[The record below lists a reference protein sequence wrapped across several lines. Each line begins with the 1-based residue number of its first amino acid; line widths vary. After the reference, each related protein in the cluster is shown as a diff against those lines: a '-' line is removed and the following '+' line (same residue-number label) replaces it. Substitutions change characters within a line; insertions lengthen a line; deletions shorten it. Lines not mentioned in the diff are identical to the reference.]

1 MYALR
6 EFSKMTGNAFVW
18 AGLWAWKLLT
28 APFRLL
34 WLFVKSFGLAIAATP
49 GILWRIPVRAY
60 RRLMRVRDWLLVKIE
75 FLQAESKRWS
85 TVISLLKSPYSALR
99 ALGFT
104 PQMATS
110 LLIAGTAVGGGV
122 ATAQVLAPPSF
133 AAGDPGQYDAPNDE
147 PILYDEAFNTLKVS
161 LGTTPVKVIEISS
174 VTAGPGFLGSALPQ
188 SATTASD
195 IGGDATAGTWL
206 IVGDLEFTQNRCDP
220 LVMKNITTHDLTISD
235 NLSDGQSISASA
247 AAGIRNRAVLGGH
260 GMAQAMRTDS
270 GLYDRIHITVPSA
283 TGSVD
288 ELILNN
294 IWSVGGQCRLN
305 RIKAGSITVSLNEI
319 GGDNSL
325 VTKAFKVE
333 DTVKASVITLDSN
346 MEQKMGTGAIQTMD
360 D

>member
-1 MYALR
+1 MYALKVL
-6 EFSKMTGNAFVW
+6 FSTTAEAFAW

-34 WLFVKSFGLAIAATP
+34 WWFVQSLGLAIAATP

-75 FLQAESKRWS
+75 FLQAESAKWK
-85 TVISLLKSPYSALR
+85 TTFVIVKSPFTILTKM
-99 ALGFT
+99 GFS
-104 PQMATS
+104 PNMAAS
-110 LLIAGTAVGGGV
+110 LLIGSTVVAGGAV
-122 ATAQVLAPPSF
+122 TAQVMAPPSF
-133 AAGDPGQYDAPNDE
+133 AAGDPGQYDAPNDA

-161 LGTTPVKVIEISS
+161 LGTTPVKLIEISS
-174 VTAGPGFLGSALPQ
+174 VTAGTGFLGSALP
-188 SATTASD
+188 SGATTAID
-195 IGGDATAGTWL
+195 VGGDASADTWL
-206 IVGDLEFTQNRCDP
+206 IVGNLEFTQNRCDT

-235 NLSDGQSISASA
+235 NLADGQSITSTA

-305 RIKAGSITVSLNEI
+305 RIKAGSITDSLNEI